1 MPVFVSFELF
11 VELAFYDMYH
21 HQSWVAESLQVF
33 YYLYLWSVCEFALP
47 VVSLGG
53 LLTESLQAFYECV
66 ILSVT
71 VIVVFLQT
79 KSVDQSELLPA
90 DRSD

>member
-1 MPVFVSFELF
+1 M
-11 VELAFYDMYH
+11 
-21 HQSWVAESLQVF
+21 F

-79 KSVDQSELLPA
+79 DQTKSVEQSELLPA